1 MVDEM
6 LLLRRADPARRV
18 GGAGGLD
25 DRARADLQ
33 RLLQDGASLAATT
46 DVPFV
51 PTPLQQARTVRRR
64 EPVAVAT
71 GQRWSMRRR
80 SSMAGAAVVALVIA
94 VLSLSIVLAPGRGG
108 PVPAFAATPPVL
120 HTTSTAESTGTV
132 LGRLARVARAGRGAA
147 GDLRRVSYERW
158 SLANRING
166 RSVTVAVV
174 PEQVHLAWRP
184 DGSAVAQA
192 VTGTTY
198 FPSPA
203 YRRAWEAAGRPAAAG
218 TPIRNAE
225 FAPGQFRPIYPA
237 RPPSSVAA
245 LRGYLSTAHPID
257 SHGTGELF
265 VAVTDLASEWRS
277 TPASQA
283 ALMGVLA
290 AAPGVRTLGS
300 VTDRA
305 GRAGTA
311 IAADSAFTGLPL
323 RYVLVFD
330 PHTGA
335 LLSSE
340 QWLTTTAG
348 ALDVPVPSV
357 IQYHLWR

>member
-6 LLLRRADPARRV
+6 LLLRRADPARQV
-18 GGAGGLD
+18 GSGGALD

-33 RLLQDGASLAATT
+33 RLLQDDRSVAATAV
-46 DVPFV
+46 VPFV
-51 PTPLQQARTVRRR
+51 PAPLQEPRTVRRR

-80 SSMAGAAVVALVIA
+80 SNMAGAAVVALVIA
-94 VLSLSIVLAPGRGG
+94 VLSLSVLLAPGRGG

-120 HTTSTAESTGTV
+120 HTTSTGASAGTV
-132 LGRLARVARAGRGAA
+132 LGRLARVARATHGAA
-147 GDLRRVSYERW
+147 ADLRRVSYERW

-166 RSVTVAVV
+166 LSVTVAVV
-174 PEQVHLAWRP
+174 PERVELTWKP
-184 DGSAVAQA
+184 DGSAVARG

-218 TPIRNAE
+218 TPIRDADY
-225 FAPGQFRPIYPA
+225 ARGRYRPVYPA

-245 LRGYLSTAHPID
+245 LRSYLASAHPID

-265 VAVTDLASEWRS
+265 VAVTDLASEWRN
-277 TPASQA
+277 TPATQA

-290 AAPGVRTLGS
+290 AAPGVRALGS

-305 GRAGTA
+305 GRAGIA
-311 IAADSAFTGLPL
+311 IATDSAFTGLPV

-330 PHTGA
+330 PHTGS

>member
-1 MVDEM
+1 
-6 LLLRRADPARRV
+6 
-18 GGAGGLD
+18 
-25 DRARADLQ
+25 
-33 RLLQDGASLAATT
+33 
-46 DVPFV
+46 
-51 PTPLQQARTVRRR
+51 
-64 EPVAVAT
+64 
-71 GQRWSMRRR
+71 
-80 SSMAGAAVVALVIA
+80 
-94 VLSLSIVLAPGRGG
+94 VLAPGRGG

-277 TPASQA
+277 TPATQA

-290 AAPGVRTLGS
+290 AAPGVRALGS

-305 GRAGTA
+305 GRVGTA
-311 IAADSAFTGLPL
+311 IAADSAFTGLPV

>member
-6 LLLRRADPARRV
+6 LLLRRADPARQV
-18 GGAGGLD
+18 GSGGALD

-33 RLLQDGASLAATT
+33 RLLQDDGSVAATT
-46 DVPFV
+46 AVPFV
-51 PTPLQQARTVRRR
+51 PAPLQQARTVRRR

-94 VLSLSIVLAPGRGG
+94 VLSLSVVLAPGRGG

-120 HTTSTAESTGTV
+120 RTTSTGESAGTV
-132 LGRLARVARAGRGAA
+132 LGRLARVARAARGVA

-174 PEQVHLAWRP
+174 PEQVHLTWKP
-184 DGSAVAQA
+184 DGSAVARA

-218 TPIRNAE
+218 TPISDAE
-225 FAPGQFRPIYPA
+225 YAPRPVPPDLPRAPTVVRRRAA
-237 RPPSSVAA
+237 RLPLDRAPH
-245 LRGYLSTAHPID
+245 RQPRHRR
-257 SHGTGELF
+257 
-265 VAVTDLASEWRS
+265 AVRRRDRPRAVS
-277 TPASQA
+277 
-283 ALMGVLA
+283 G
-290 AAPGVRTLGS
+290 AAPR
-300 VTDRA
+300 R
-305 GRAGTA
+305 RR
-311 IAADSAFTGLPL
+311 P
-323 RYVLVFD
+323 R
-330 PHTGA
+330 
-335 LLSSE
+335 
-340 QWLTTTAG
+340 
-348 ALDVPVPSV
+348 
-357 IQYHLWR
+357 